1 MFVKFESSSTVA
13 RKGFRAFIH
22 RIGKLISLKISENNT
37 REVKIIFVSIITDDN
52 CQYWKNLEDMTLSSP
67 NYPHWYYADD
77 VGCEW
82 LISSPE
88 GFIVALEFIHFD
100 VNNLLD
106 FLKLY

>member
-1 MFVKFESSSTVA
+1 
-13 RKGFRAFIH
+13 
-22 RIGKLISLKISENNT
+22 
-37 REVKIIFVSIITDDN
+37 
-52 CQYWKNLEDMTLSSP
+52 MTLSSP

-106 FLKLY
+106 FLKLYLTHL

>member
-1 MFVKFESSSTVA
+1 M
-13 RKGFRAFIH
+13 
-22 RIGKLISLKISENNT
+22 
-37 REVKIIFVSIITDDN
+37 IIDDN

-67 NYPHWYYADD
+67 NYPKWYYADD

-100 VNNLLD
+100 VICERAGPYFMFPDSTISFFPN
-106 FLKLY
+106 